1 MKNLKNSRAADIIT
15 TVGLLALIYGFALT
29 MLISPDKTFSEE
41 ENRVLQ
47 TLPHFSMESLTS
59 GKFTKDIASYCTDQ
73 MPLRNVFVGTKAV
86 AETVFTKRENNSVLL
101 GKHGYIIA
109 KADYTNYAVMDKN
122 ISAINTFAASPDF
135 DVTVAIAGRSQ
146 DVLFR
151 YMPDV
156 YPSRE
161 ISDAAF
167 ANLDQKLTA
176 TQIDI
181 LTPLR
186 EHTAAG
192 EYVYYRTDHHWTT
205 LGAYY
210 AYAEIISSYGIEPL
224 PFEYFERETVSDEF
238 YGTTW
243 SKAGMKWIAPD
254 SMEFFRFEGDDRF
267 VCEIVDSGEIIEGFY
282 ERSYLDKKDKYS
294 AFIGGNNGRV
304 KIYADGAEERETLVL
319 IKDSFGHS
327 LAPFLAAH
335 FDLDVIDLRYYKLSV
350 QNVIA
355 EASAEKVLIIYNM
368 DSLVSSDNLKLLTVL
383 DIPTK

>member
-47 TLPHFSMESLTS
+47 TLPHFSIETLTS

-109 KADYTNYAVMDKN
+109 KTDYTNYAVMDKN

-167 ANLDQKLTA
+167 ANLDKKLTA

-224 PFEYFERETVSDEF
+224 PFEYFGRETVSDEF

-254 SMEFFRFEGDDRF
+254 SMELFRFEGDDRF
-267 VCEIVDSGEIIEGFY
+267 VCEIVDSGKIIEGFY

-304 KIYADGAEERETLVL
+304 KIYADGSEKRETLVL

-350 QNVIA
+350 KDVIA

-368 DSLVSSDNLKLLTVL
+368 DSLVSSDNLKMLTMF
-383 DIPTK
+383 D